1 MEIKKGI
8 AVSPGVV
15 IAGAVVLDTGEYRIP
30 YRTVPEDQVAGEL
43 EKLRQAFDGSVAE
56 LNSLREMT
64 ARQLGNDIASIF
76 DFHYGVL
83 TQGRLREQI
92 ALHIEEQ
99 KFSAAYAV
107 REALRGYQRRFLK
120 MQDQLLRERYKDV
133 LDIERRLLR
142 HLVGQEHEDL
152 AHLTESAILVAHD
165 LTPSQSANLVKTKV
179 VGLAMDV
186 GGLTSH
192 TAIVVRSMGI
202 PAVMGLQNIS
212 TAVSSQDTVI
222 LDGTKGLVIVGPD
235 AEMLAEYREEEK
247 RIAVMTSGLVELR
260 DKPAVTQDGV
270 QVRLMSNIEF
280 PYEAQTCIGKGAEGI
295 GLYRTEFLYL
305 KSEEEPTEEEHY
317 EAYSQV
323 LRATGGRPV
332 TIRTLDLGADK
343 YTRSQSREPERNP
356 FLGLRSIRYCLQN
369 LQPFKVQLRAILRS
383 SVEGDARIMFPL
395 ISGLMELR
403 QAKMALGDAMEDLEE
418 MNVPFRRDMPVGIMV
433 ETPAAAL
440 QIRELLREA
449 DFISIGTND
458 LIQYTLAVDR
468 GNERV
473 ASLYTAS
480 HPAVL
485 RMLRD
490 IVREANR
497 ANVPCSLCGEMAG
510 EPMYVL
516 FLLGIGLRQFSM
528 AAGDIPEIKKIIRST
543 TMARAARVAKRVLT
557 FDTDRQVSNYLRDET
572 RRIAPEAL

>member
-15 IAGAVVLDTGEYRIP
+15 IANAVVLDSGEYRIP
-30 YRTVPEDQVAGEL
+30 YRTVPECQVADEL
-43 EKLRQAFDGSVAE
+43 KKLHEAFEGSVAE
-56 LNSLREMT
+56 LNTLREVT
-64 ARQLGNDIASIF
+64 AQQLGSDIASIF

-92 ALHIEEQ
+92 ASLIEQQ
-99 KFSAAYAV
+99 KFSAAFAV

-133 LDIERRLLR
+133 RDIERRLLR
-142 HLVGQEHEDL
+142 HLVGQAQEDL
-152 AHLTESAILVAHD
+152 AHVTEPAILVAHD
-165 LTPSQSANLVKTKV
+165 LTPSQSANLARTNVMGV
-179 VGLAMDV
+179 AMDA

-212 TAVSSQDTVI
+212 TVVSSQDVVI

-235 AEMLAEYREEEK
+235 AEMLAEYRAEEK
-247 RIAVMTSGLVELR
+247 RIAALTSGLIELR

-270 QVRLMSNIEF
+270 QVNLMSNIEF
-280 PYEAQTCIGKGAEGI
+280 PYEAQTCIEKGAEGI

-305 KSEEEPTEEEHY
+305 KSELEPTEEEHHS
-317 EAYSQV
+317 AYSQV
-323 LRATGGRPV
+323 LQATGGRPV

-433 ETPAAAL
+433 ETPAAAV
-440 QIRELLREA
+440 QIRELLRET

-468 GNERV
+468 GNEKV

-497 ANVPCSLCGEMAG
+497 ANIPCSLCGEMAG

-543 TMARAARVAKRVLT
+543 TMARATRVAKRALS
-557 FDTDRQVSNYLRDET
+557 FETDRQVSNYLRDET

>member
-8 AVSPGVV
+8 AVSPGVA
-15 IAGAVVLDTGEYRIP
+15 IANAMVLDSGEYRIP
-30 YRTVPEDQVAGEL
+30 FRNVPTEQIEAEL
-43 EKLRQAFDGSVAE
+43 EKLRQAFEESVTE
-56 LNSLREMT
+56 LNMLRDAT
-64 ARQLGNDIASIF
+64 AEQLGRDIASIF

-92 ALHIEEQ
+92 AQLIRNNEY
-99 KFSAAYAV
+99 SAAFAV

-133 LDIERRLLR
+133 RDIERRLLR
-142 HLVGQEHEDL
+142 NLIGQEQDDL
-152 AHLTESAILVAHD
+152 TNLDEPAILIAHD
-165 LTPSQSANLVKTKV
+165 LTPSQSANLVKTKI
-179 VGLAMDV
+179 VGVAMDA

-212 TAVSSQDTVI
+212 TGVSSGDTVV
-222 LDGTKGLVIVGPD
+222 LDGTKGLVIAGPD
-235 AEMLAEYREEEK
+235 PEMLSEYRAEEQ
-247 RIAVMTSGLVELR
+247 RIAAVTSGLVELR
-260 DKPAVTQDGV
+260 EKPALTQDGI
-270 QVRLMSNIEF
+270 QISLLSNIEF
-280 PYEAQTCIGKGAEGI
+280 PYEVQTSLEKGAEGI

-305 KSEEEPTEEEHY
+305 RAEKEPSEEEHY
-317 EAYSQV
+317 EAYSSVMQQI
-323 LRATGGRPV
+323 GNRPV
-332 TIRTLDLGADK
+332 IIRTLDLGADK
-343 YTRSQSREPERNP
+343 YTQSQAREPERNP
-356 FLGLRSIRYCLQN
+356 FLGLRSIRYSLQN
-369 LQPFKVQLRAILRS
+369 LQPFKVQLRALLRTS
-383 SVEGDARIMFPL
+383 IQGDLRIMFPL

-418 MNVPFRRDMPVGIMV
+418 LGIPFRRDVPVGIMV

-440 QIRELLREA
+440 QIRELLRET
-449 DFISIGTND
+449 DFISVGTND

-510 EPMYVL
+510 EPMYTI
-516 FLLGIGLRQFSM
+516 FLLGIGLRSFSM
-528 AAGDIPEIKKIIRST
+528 APNDIPEIKKIIRST
-543 TMARAARVAKRVLT
+543 AVNRAVRVARRALS

>member
-8 AVSPGVV
+8 AVSPGVA
-15 IAGAVVLDTGEYRIP
+15 IANAVVLDSGEYRIP
-30 YRTVPEDQVAGEL
+30 YRSIPAEKIEAEL
-43 EKLRQAFDGSVAE
+43 EKLAQAFEDSVAE
-56 LNSLREMT
+56 LNSLRDAT
-64 ARQLGNDIASIF
+64 AEQLGRDIASIF

-92 ALHIEEQ
+92 AQLIRNQ
-99 KFSAAYAV
+99 KYSAAYAV
-107 REALRGYQRRFLK
+107 RDALRSYQKRFLK

-133 LDIERRLLR
+133 RDIERRLLR
-142 HLVGQEHEDL
+142 HLVGQQREDL
-152 AHLTESAILVAHD
+152 ANLAEPSILVAHD
-165 LTPSQSANLVKTKV
+165 LTPSQSANLVKAKILGV
-179 VGLAMDV
+179 AMDA

-192 TAIVVRSMGI
+192 TAIMVRSIGI

-212 TAVSSQDTVI
+212 TCVSSGDTVI

-235 AEMLAEYREEEK
+235 PEMLAEYRAEER
-247 RIAVMTSGLVELR
+247 RIAAVTSGLVELR
-260 DKPAVTQDGV
+260 DKPAVTQDGAE
-270 QVRLMSNIEF
+270 LAMLSNIEF
-280 PYEAQTCIGKGAEGI
+280 PYEIQNSLEKGAEGI

-305 KSEEEPTEEEHY
+305 RSEKEPTEEEHY
-317 EAYSQV
+317 EAYSSVMKQI
-323 LRATGGRPV
+323 GNRPV
-332 TIRTLDLGADK
+332 IIRTLDLGADK
-343 YTRSQSREPERNP
+343 YTQSQAHDPERNP

-369 LQPFKVQLRAILRS
+369 LQPFKVQLRAILRT
-383 SVEGDARIMFPL
+383 SVEGDVRIMFPL

-418 MNVPFRRDMPVGIMV
+418 QGVPFRRDMPVGIMV
-433 ETPAAAL
+433 ETPAAAI
-440 QIRELLREA
+440 QIRELLRES
-449 DFISIGTND
+449 DFVSIGTND

-473 ASLYTAS
+473 APLYTAS

-490 IVREANR
+490 IIRESNR

-510 EPMYVL
+510 EPMYTL
-516 FLLGIGLRQFSM
+516 FLVGIGLRSFSM
-528 AAGDIPEIKKIIRST
+528 AANDIPEIKKIIRST
-543 TMARAARVAKRVLT
+543 TMARAVRIAKRALS

-572 RRIAPEAL
+572 RRVAPEAL